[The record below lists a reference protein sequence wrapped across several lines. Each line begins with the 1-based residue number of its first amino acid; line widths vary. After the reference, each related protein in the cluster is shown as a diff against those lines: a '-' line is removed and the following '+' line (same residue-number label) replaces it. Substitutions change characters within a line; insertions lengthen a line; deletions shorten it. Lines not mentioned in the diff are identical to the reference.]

1 LKRHKGIEEEIMSNV
16 LIAIDDDH
24 FAALIGDFVCK
35 HQWQADTTFRL
46 LTVLPWLPSEK
57 ETRVSPDMQKLVEQ
71 TKTNRKAL
79 LDEFGQRLASA
90 YPEARVDHEILQG
103 NAAEIIL
110 ETAESWPA
118 DLIIVGSHGRKG
130 MSLFLLGSVSN
141 AVVSHAPCSV
151 VVIRPSGK
159 DKSDT
164 KTPKQ
169 ASSNKA

>member
-1 LKRHKGIEEEIMSNV
+1 MSNV
-16 LIAIDDDH
+16 LIAIDDDY

-35 HQWQADTTFRL
+35 HHWSAETTFRV

-57 ETRVSPDMQKLVEQ
+57 ETRVSPDMQKMVEE
-71 TKTNRKAL
+71 TKSNRKTL
-79 LDEFGQRLASA
+79 VDEFGKRLNAS
-90 YPEARVDHEILQG
+90 YPKAKIEHEILQG

-159 DKSDT
+159 DRLDSKSS
-164 KTPKQ
+164 KQ
-169 ASSNKA
+169 ESSKAGA